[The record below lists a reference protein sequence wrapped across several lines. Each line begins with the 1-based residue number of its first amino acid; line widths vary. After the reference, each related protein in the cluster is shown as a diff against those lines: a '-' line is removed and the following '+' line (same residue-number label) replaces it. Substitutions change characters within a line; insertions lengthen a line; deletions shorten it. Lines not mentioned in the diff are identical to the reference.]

1 MSLHEARQVTWLR
14 NRPKPLG
21 ELLDQGY
28 LNTSRL
34 EWAANKA
41 YDQELREA
49 ARVLLEW
56 KTQEGRRSA
65 GFQKSPARDSDLPKP
80 PTLVGIS
87 LENAR
92 STPWPFGPLR
102 GQAMGML
109 SEARQLSL
117 KDLAYAA
124 ESAWDDRVRQ
134 AAIALLLVRLDQEL
148 EEPPPSAGFLRVVA
162 PERSYAERRQL
173 LLALLE
179 GTIGG
184 ALFAL
189 ALGYFV
195 ASLLQRRPAAVS
207 KLKITDL
214 LGSPEGILALI
225 LVLLLVGVLVWLPN
239 YVLGLINRKLDA
251 RIESYRIG
259 QEGEDRVVEKARQA
273 LDGDWILFRNVVL
286 PGRRRADLDVVLV
299 GSPGVWAV
307 EVKSLSGKYKNVGE
321 AWEYR
326 AKGQW
331 KRMGKGP
338 SRQALD
344 GALALKDFLKA
355 DGIRTYVS
363 AAVAWASQEGGLVI
377 ENPTVPV
384 WTMDRVDDELGNLW
398 NGKRLDA
405 PTKDHIVEKLTKL
418 YRPSPNGVW

>member
-1 MSLHEARQVTWLR
+1 LGWKVFNGCIGLCLDAPGYIFGTDHGGIGMSISAPNEQIHGRKPGRRMSLHEARQVTWLR

-102 GQAMGML
+102 GQAMGIL

-162 PERSYAERRQL
+162 PERS
-173 LLALLE
+173 
-179 GTIGG
+179 
-184 ALFAL
+184 
-189 ALGYFV
+189 
-195 ASLLQRRPAAVS
+195 
-207 KLKITDL
+207 
-214 LGSPEGILALI
+214 
-225 LVLLLVGVLVWLPN
+225 
-239 YVLGLINRKLDA
+239 
-251 RIESYRIG
+251 
-259 QEGEDRVVEKARQA
+259 
-273 LDGDWILFRNVVL
+273 
-286 PGRRRADLDVVLV
+286 
-299 GSPGVWAV
+299 
-307 EVKSLSGKYKNVGE
+307 
-321 AWEYR
+321 
-326 AKGQW
+326 
-331 KRMGKGP
+331 
-338 SRQALD
+338 
-344 GALALKDFLKA
+344 
-355 DGIRTYVS
+355 
-363 AAVAWASQEGGLVI
+363 
-377 ENPTVPV
+377 
-384 WTMDRVDDELGNLW
+384 
-398 NGKRLDA
+398 
-405 PTKDHIVEKLTKL
+405 
-418 YRPSPNGVW
+418 